1 MLPIISP
8 IILGTLGPGVG
19 IKFALMP
26 VLLFSIFK
34 KKPRYSIDIDIDTA
48 KKQQEEINYHFYVSC
63 IKYKLYSLRK
73 KIIKRK
79 FFLKW
84 ISLVIQKGG
93 LIRFKTEK
101 FTVTVKTTD
110 FYDYGFKKMFADQF
124 NKKFLHSCLH
134 FYNKY
139 TKQQFVLAWLQN
151 NQGSIKVWNSME
163 EHDTEI
169 LAYFRRKKFYKGNFL
184 KYHEPLNLGLINLDI
199 DSSVKDT
206 IEQFFKIIFSK
217 ETLGNYDSLTNNCN
231 VFIEKFC
238 EEYYQNLNLVDY
250 DKIIELNSGPN
261 KINSIKTSIS
271 NITVGCSVGF
281 DGNGPNI
288 SSSVSI

>member
-1 MLPIISP
+1 MLTIISP
-8 IILGTLGPGVG
+8 IILGTLRPLRPG
-19 IKFALMP
+19 APLMP
-26 VLLFSIFK
+26 FLFFSIFK

-48 KKQQEEINYHFYVSC
+48 KNQQEEINYHFYVTRLQC
-63 IKYKLYSLRK
+63 KLYSLRK

-84 ISLVIQKGG
+84 ISLVIEKGR

-124 NKKFLHSCLH
+124 LHSCLH

-151 NQGSIKVWNSME
+151 SSIKVWNSME

-169 LAYFRRKKFYKGNFL
+169 LKYFRHKKFYKGNFL
-184 KYHEPLNLGLINLDI
+184 KYHEPLNLGLINLNI

-206 IEQFFKIIFSK
+206 IEKFFKIIFSK

-238 EEYYQNLNLVDY
+238 EEYYQNLDLVVY
-250 DKIIELNSGPN
+250 DKIIKLNSGPN
-261 KINSIKTSIS
+261 KINSIKTFIRNIS
-271 NITVGCSVGF
+271 VGCSVGC
-281 DGNGPNI
+281 DANGPNI